1 MHTVHSLLRH
11 LGTLA
16 LILFVAIPAHASDA
30 LTGEWL
36 GTLSTPGGNLRL
48 LVTVTASDGDGFTA
62 TLESLDQAP
71 GQQIP
76 ITTISLTDTQMA
88 FEIAAIGASYR
99 GDWNADSR
107 SYDGIFNQ
115 GAALPLSFARPDDS
129 QAQVIEGLDGVWR
142 GTLERDG
149 TLLELQLNTVTTP
162 AGTQMTLDSISQAAY
177 GIPVT
182 DLIRDSNTVR
192 FRVPAA
198 NVTYEGA
205 LTISADAISGT
216 WQRPGFD
223 DAMVT
228 FERVAS
234 AVTSPVR
241 PQDPVAP
248 LPYREQ
254 DVRFDNPAA
263 EDVWLAGTLTLPAGD
278 GPFPAAILIS
288 GSGPQDRD
296 ETVWTHR
303 PFAVLADHL
312 TRQGIAVL
320 RYDDRGYG
328 ESTGDFA
335 SGTSMDF
342 ATDAEAALAWLETHP
357 EIDRSAIGL
366 IGHSEGGLIAP
377 VIAARNESVAFIV
390 LLAGP
395 GTTGQEVLLDQS
407 IASARAAGRSEADL
421 VSLQILITQIMDAVR
436 TAPDEAGAR
445 QALDALLTTEALAQ
459 LGATPEQK
467 NLLIN
472 QNVRPWTR
480 AFLRFDPAPHL
491 AGVEQPVLALN
502 GSLDIQVLAQPNLAG
517 LRASLAGNRDATIIE
532 LEGLNH
538 MFQTARTGNVAEY
551 AQIEE
556 TFNPDALE
564 LISDWIT
571 ERFAR

>member
-1 MHTVHSLLRH
+1 MHAAHSLLRY
-11 LGTLA
+11 LATLA
-16 LILFVAIPAHASDA
+16 LIIFMAIPAHASDA

-48 LVTVTASDGDGFTA
+48 LVTVTASDEDGFTA

-76 ITTISLTDTQMA
+76 ISAISMTDTQMA

-115 GAALPLSFARPDDS
+115 GAALPLSFARPDPSD
-129 QAQVIEGLDGVWR
+129 
-142 GTLERDG
+142 
-149 TLLELQLNTVTTP
+149 
-162 AGTQMTLDSISQAAY
+162 MT
-177 GIPVT
+177 G
-182 DLIRDSNTVR
+182 
-192 FRVPAA
+192 
-198 NVTYEGA
+198 
-205 LTISADAISGT
+205 
-216 WQRPGFD
+216 
-223 DAMVT
+223 
-228 FERVAS
+228 
-234 AVTSPVR
+234 PVR

-335 SGTSMDF
+335 AGTSMDF

-377 VIAARNESVAFIV
+377 VIAARNESVGFVV

-395 GTTGQEVLLDQS
+395 GTTGQQVLLDQS

-421 VSLQILITQIMDAVR
+421 ESLQTLITQIMDAVR
-436 TAPDEAGAR
+436 AAPDEAGAR
-445 QALDALLTTEALAQ
+445 RALDGLLTAEALAQ

-467 NLLIN
+467 TLLIN

-491 AGVEQPVLALN
+491 AGVVQPVLALN
-502 GSLDIQVLAQPNLAG
+502 GSLDIQVLPQPNLAG
-517 LRASLAGNRDATIIE
+517 LRAGLAGNRDATILE

-556 TFNPDALE
+556 TFNPAALA
-564 LISDWIT
+564 LIGDWIT